1 MRDADA
7 GNPAVSANGSWRS
20 RSAHII
26 ASLLALTPG
35 TGLGVYEVTALL
47 GEGGMGQ
54 VYRATDTRLKRQVA
68 IKVLPPAVTADIERL
83 ARFQREAEVVAS
95 LNHPNVAVIY
105 GLEEGGG
112 MTALVMELVEGDDLS
127 QRIARGAIPIEEAL
141 PIAKQIAEALDAAH
155 EQGIVHRDLKP
166 ANIKVRAD
174 GTVKVL
180 DFGLAKITEP
190 AGGSSPGLSMSPT
203 LSNHATQAGLILGTA
218 AYMSPEQAAGK
229 PVDKRS
235 DVWSFGV
242 VVLEMLTGRPVF
254 TGETLSHV
262 LASVLKSDPD
272 WTALPATVPQR
283 VVTVLRRCLQKDRK
297 QRVRDIGDVSFAL
310 DGTFETAAP
319 QAIPGAAS
327 SATRE
332 RLAWMAAVAV
342 AAVAIVALAIPAVR
356 HLRATPTPETRSE
369 IVTPATD
376 QPTSFALSPDGRQIA
391 FVASGNGDSR
401 LWLRSLATTTAEP
414 QAGTEGARYP
424 FWAPDGRSVGFFVQ
438 NALKRLDLGG
448 GAPRTLA
455 SVPNGSGGTWNAEDV
470 IVFASS
476 VNTTHL
482 MRVSAATGGAMA
494 AVTALGPQQAGHAAP
509 YFLPDGR
516 RFAFYVRGASDTS
529 GIYLGTLDGSVPI
542 RLTAADAGGV
552 YLPAGQTSVADR
564 AASGWL
570 AWVRAGTLVAQR
582 LDVAKGALTGE
593 PVTLAEDVAVD
604 TRYRLGVSVAT
615 TGLMA
620 YRTGAGSQRQLTWMD
635 RSGTVLGTVG
645 EPDVYS
651 NPRVSPDGRRVAVQR
666 AVQGNEDIWLLDGA
680 RMSKF
685 TFDPALDMRP
695 VWSPDGTRIAFTS
708 TRTGAGDLY
717 QKLTSGAGTEERL
730 VTSDQLKIATS
741 WSRDGFLLFN
751 SSDAQ
756 TNTDLWVVPT
766 AGNRAPSVFLKT
778 SDRDVNGVFSP
789 DGRWVAYMSNLSG
802 RQEIYVRPFADP
814 SAAGGQWQVSTT
826 GGAFPVWRH
835 DGQELYYLNPAGAMM
850 AAPIK
855 IIGTTVEP
863 GVPLLLFP
871 TQIVGGGREAQHGRQ
886 YRRGR
891 RWAFPD

>member
-1 MRDADA
+1 
-7 GNPAVSANGSWRS
+7 
-20 RSAHII
+20 
-26 ASLLALTPG
+26 
-35 TGLGVYEVTALL
+35 
-47 GEGGMGQ
+47 MGQ
-54 VYRATDTRLKRQVA
+54 VFRATDTRLKRQVA
-68 IKVLPPAVTADIERL
+68 IKILPPAVTADAERL

-95 LNHPNVAVIY
+95 LNHPNIATIY

-180 DFGLAKITEP
+180 DFGLAKVTEP
-190 AGGSSPGLSMSPT
+190 AGGSSLGRSMSPT
-203 LSNHATQAGLILGTA
+203 LSNHATQAGLIVGTA

-272 WTALPATVPQR
+272 WTTLPATVPPR

-297 QRVRDIGDVSFAL
+297 QRVRDIGDVSLAL

-319 QAIPGAAS
+319 QTIAGAAS
-327 SATRE
+327 SAKRE

-356 HLRATPTPETRSE
+356 YLRATPPPETRVE

-376 QPTSFALSPDGRQIA
+376 WPTSFALSPDGRQIA
-391 FVASGNGDSR
+391 FVASGNGESR
-401 LWLRSLATTTAEP
+401 LWLRSLATTTAQP
-414 QAGTEGARYP
+414 QAGTEGARFP
-424 FWAPDGRSVGFFVQ
+424 FWAPDGRSLGFFVQ

-448 GAPRTLA
+448 GAPQTLA
-455 SVPNGSGGTWNAEDV
+455 SVANGSGGTWNAEGV

-476 VNTTHL
+476 GGTTHL
-482 MRVSAATGGAMA
+482 MRVSAAGGAVA
-494 AVTALGPQQAGHAAP
+494 AVTALGPQQTGHATP

-529 GIYLGTLDGSVPI
+529 GIYLGTLDGSAPI
-542 RLTAADAGGV
+542 RLTAADGGGV
-552 YLPAGQTSVADR
+552 YLPAGQTSVAER
-564 AASGWL
+564 ASSGWL
-570 AWVRAGTLVAQR
+570 LWVRAGTLVAQR

-604 TRYRLGVSVAT
+604 ARYWIGVSVAT
-615 TGLMA
+615 TGLVA

-635 RSGTVLGTVG
+635 RSGTVRGTIG
-645 EPDVYS
+645 EPDVFS

-666 AVQGNEDIWLLDGA
+666 TVQSNEDIWLLDGA
-680 RMSKF
+680 RTSRF
-685 TFDPALDMRP
+685 TFDPSRDIRP

-708 TRTGAGDLY
+708 TRTGGGDLY

-730 VTSDQLKIATS
+730 VTSDQLKSGQS
-741 WSRDGFLLFN
+741 WSPDGHFLLFT
-751 SSDAQ
+751 STDAQ
-756 TNTDLWVVPT
+756 TNADLWVVPMR
-766 AGNRAPSVFLKT
+766 GNRAPSVFLKT
-778 SDRDVNGVFSP
+778 PFREVNGVFSP
-789 DGRWVAYMSNLSG
+789 DGRWVAYMSNESG
-802 RQEIYVRPFADP
+802 RQEIYVRPFAGT
-814 SAAGGQWQVSTT
+814 SAAGGQWPVSTA
-826 GGAFPVWRH
+826 GGAYPVWRH
-835 DGQELYYLNPAGAMM
+835 DGKELYYLNPAGAMM
-850 AAPIK
+850 AAPITV
-855 IIGTTVEP
+855 IGATVEP
-863 GVPLLLFP
+863 GVPFLLFP
-871 TQIVGGGREAQHGRQ
+871 TQIAGGGREAQGGRQ
-886 YRRGR
+886 YDVASDGR
-891 RWAFPD
+891 FLINAVAAGAPTVPITLLMNWNPAVKK